1 MFLSIQVNGE
11 LMTLPLKNYMGFSA
25 VYSAG
30 WITVTTKFGLKVQF
44 DGRHRVI
51 VRVPS
56 NYRNNLTGICGDCNG
71 KKDDYKT
78 KAGVDVSRK
87 RNKYS
92 LIGRSYEVIDD
103 SDKPQKK

>member
-1 MFLSIQVNGE
+1 
-11 LMTLPLKNYMGFSA
+11 MTLPLTEYMGFSA

-30 WITVTTKFGLKVQF
+30 WVKVTTDFGVRVQF

-51 VRVPS
+51 VRIPS
-56 NYRNNLTGICGDCNG
+56 IYRNQLTGICGDCNG

-78 KAGVDVSRK
+78 KTGVDVSRNGK
-87 RNKYS
+87 KFS
-92 LIGRSYEVIDD
+92 LIGRSYEILDD